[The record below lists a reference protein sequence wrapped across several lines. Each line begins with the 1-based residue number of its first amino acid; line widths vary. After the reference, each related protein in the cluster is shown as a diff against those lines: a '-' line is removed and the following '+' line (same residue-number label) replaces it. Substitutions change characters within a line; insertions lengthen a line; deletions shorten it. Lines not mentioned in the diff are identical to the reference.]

1 MYNFNA
7 HEVLTL
13 KLFSNTISTLE
24 NSLNYSST
32 KQKVIAENIANV
44 DTPNFKA
51 KNVSFKSTM
60 QIALDQTAEA
70 KKTST
75 RHLDFK
81 GITMSN
87 IAITTDRT
95 TSYHNNGNNV
105 DMDKEMSDLAA
116 NQIYYNALID
126 RISGKFQSLQSVIR
140 GGK

>member
-1 MYNFNA
+1 M
-7 HEVLTL
+7 

-32 KQKVIAENIANV
+32 KQKVIAENIANA
-44 DTPNFKA
+44 DTPNFKS
-51 KNVSFKSTM
+51 KNASFKSTM
-60 QIALDQTAEA
+60 EAAMDQTLQAR
-70 KKTST
+70 KTNSK
-75 RHLDFK
+75 HLNFK

-105 DMDKEMSDLAA
+105 DLDKEMSDLAA

-126 RISGKFQSLQSVIR
+126 RISGKFKSLQSVIR